1 MMPRLGVGC
10 MLSFTRYLWTK
21 ARRSRFG
28 TDTKGVTAIEFA
40 MIMPVFLMGMLVV
53 LESGFMMFT
62 EYVLQTSVQEASRLV
77 RTGQAQ
83 KGQLSEAAFKDK
95 ICRIAGIIMNCTG
108 KVKVYLNAEADFNA
122 LGTTPSYMDI
132 GDKKAD
138 GSAGTTK
145 FICGGPN
152 QAVALIATYD
162 WDFVFPYFM
171 SYFGNMNSNK
181 TRRVGGFAM
190 FRNEPFPANTMGPV
204 TAGQC

>member
-1 MMPRLGVGC
+1 MF
-10 MLSFTRYLWTK
+10 SFTRYLW
-21 ARRSRFG
+21 ARARKSRYG
-28 TDTKGVTAIEFA
+28 ADTRGVTAIEFA

-83 KGQLSEAAFKDK
+83 KDRISEASFKDK
-95 ICRIAGIIMNCTG
+95 ICRIAGVIMNCSG
-108 KVKVYLNAEADFNA
+108 KVKVYMKAEADFGA
-122 LGTTPSYMDI
+122 LGTTPSYMDV
-132 GDKKAD
+132 GEKKAD
-138 GSAGTTK
+138 GTPGTSA
-145 FICGGPN
+145 FSCGGPS

-171 SYFGNMNSNK
+171 SYFGNLNGNK

-190 FRNEPFPANTMGPV
+190 FKNEPFPANTMGPV
-204 TAGQC
+204 TAGKC